1 MTTGHFGKQNGLHTM
16 VWRAFRFSKCPP
28 HPNFLKLKKKIF
40 DTQWVPTRYPPGIM
54 GLGWDWE
61 KRGMGFRVRWGLGFM
76 GGPICIINFSFLIVS
91 IFHWVL
97 SANPQ
102 SFGGG
107 WGLGFRGGPIC
118 ILSVHFQLGQF
129 SIGCWG
135 LTTNT

>member
-1 MTTGHFGKQNGLHTM
+1 
-16 VWRAFRFSKCPP
+16 
-28 HPNFLKLKKKIF
+28 
-40 DTQWVPTRYPPGIM
+40 
-54 GLGWDWE
+54 
-61 KRGMGFRVRWGLGFM
+61 M

-129 SIGCWG
+129 SIGC
-135 LTTNT
+135 